1 MSSTDHGEHSP
12 GCTDAAL
19 SHSYVELHGDGR
31 GVPVVAWLSVVRLGV
46 IPCALVRHGVL
57 VGEAEGAWVSSVSAV
72 NVGDPEPRLRTT
84 ADFGVSGTAETWPR
98 RVGMTS

>member
-19 SHSYVELHGDGR
+19 SHSYVESPGDRR
-31 GVPVVAWLSVVRLGV
+31 GVPVVAWLSVVRLGA

-57 VGEAEGAWVSSVSAV
+57 VGEAEGAWVSSVPAV
-72 NVGDPEPRLRTT
+72 NVGDPGPRLRTT
-84 ADFGVSGTAETWPR
+84 ADFAVSGSAQTRPR
-98 RVGMTS
+98 RG